1 MKGTKGHK
9 KVHTDGMLDKSVRFE
24 MSSALW
30 AKLSAVADIEGREQ
44 GRPKSVSAVMR
55 KMLQAGVEARAK

>member
-1 MKGTKGHK
+1 MKGTKGHN
-9 KVHTDGMLDKSVRFE
+9 KVHIDGMLDKSVRFE

-30 AKLSAVADIEGREQ
+30 DKLSAVADVEGREQ

-55 KMLQAGVEARAK
+55 KMLQAGVEAKAK

>member
-1 MKGTKGHK
+1 MKRTKRHI
-9 KVHTDGMLDKSVRFE
+9 KVHADGMLDKSVRFE

-30 AKLSAVADIEGREQ
+30 TKLSAVADVEGREQ

-55 KMLQAGVEARAK
+55 KMLQAGVEGRSK